1 MLGFVTR
8 ITGPGL
14 ALVERAIG
22 GFGTGSEFK
31 KCRKLLIPLIL
42 RMQAAIPRWV
52 EMGKSLGRRSM
63 VMGLRYAGGARS
75 ISNVSPRADR

>member
-52 EMGKSLGRRSM
+52 EMGKSLGEA
-63 VMGLRYAGGARS
+63 VNGDGIALRWWCTEH
-75 ISNVSPRADR
+75 

>member
-14 ALVERAIG
+14 ALVEPAIG
-22 GFGTGSEFK
+22 GFGTVQKWK
-31 KCRKLLIPLIL
+31 KCRKLLIPLVL

-52 EMGKSLGRRSM
+52 EMGKSLGEA
-63 VMGLRYAGGARS
+63 VNGDGIALRWWCTEH
-75 ISNVSPRADR
+75 